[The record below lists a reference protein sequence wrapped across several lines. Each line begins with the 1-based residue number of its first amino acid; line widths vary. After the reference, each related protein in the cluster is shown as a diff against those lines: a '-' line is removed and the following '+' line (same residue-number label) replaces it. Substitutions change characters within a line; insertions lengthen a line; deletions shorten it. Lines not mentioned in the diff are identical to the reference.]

1 VPLSSSVRPGKHPVG
16 LSGAP
21 RVSTRSSQIV
31 VPRWGDRVH
40 MLLESIPFRVFTSSR
55 RPGRCAPGPASS
67 RFFAPSTTSPGLAP
81 SAAVRPVPL
90 RFRSQVF
97 STSQRFPGMSG
108 LRGLVSCR
116 CRPWGFPCGALLLAG
131 IACSSRSRLLPCSSP
146 PPYLRCDARDR
157 VLRVSPTPAPSRGGL
172 DPPGAPT
179 PFPPLASQRL
189 PRRLEPRAPNP
200 PRSGGFGCFEALLP
214 PRGRCARRSG
224 FPSRRGPCSPGLSP
238 LQSVTPVEPQVLL

>member
-1 VPLSSSVRPGKHPVG
+1 
-16 LSGAP
+16 
-21 RVSTRSSQIV
+21 
-31 VPRWGDRVH
+31 

-55 RPGRCAPGPASS
+55 RPGRRAPGPASS

-157 VLRVSPTPAPSRGGL
+157 VLRVSPPPARSRGGL
-172 DPPGAPT
+172 DPHRSSDTVSAIEHRSLSLAARAASRALAHGPDTASSLPWTSCTGVT
-179 PFPPLASQRL
+179 SFRRLRLLRSFPPPASPC
-189 PRRLEPRAPNP
+189 PRRAAFADAPRPVLP
-200 PRSGGFGCFEALLP
+200 WAL
-214 PRGRCARRSG
+214 
-224 FPSRRGPCSPGLSP
+224 P
-238 LQSVTPVEPQVLL
+238 LQSFDSDRASDPCMTQRTIPSAAR